1 MKRLIPFIML
11 LSLLYSHN
19 NAFAQ
24 FSDNPF
30 SIAVDNTLNNF
41 ISVGPRQFFVQSNI
55 VNAGNSA
62 LQSGNIGN
70 NQSTDL
76 RVLVRGG
83 DQVQF
88 DYRTSTE
95 ANFDSL
101 VLVVADLNGI
111 VLDTPFFYSGEIN
124 WRTQQAYTIPGNR
137 TQRILLWVYQKDGSL
152 SFGDDAVWVDNIQ
165 IKRDGVAVTA
175 SELDSSAELPAII
188 QLLLDDDS

>member
-1 MKRLIPFIML
+1 M
-11 LSLLYSHN
+11 
-19 NAFAQ
+19 
-24 FSDNPF
+24 
-30 SIAVDNTLNNF
+30 
-41 ISVGPRQFFVQSNI
+41 
-55 VNAGNSA
+55 
-62 LQSGNIGN
+62 
-70 NQSTDL
+70 
-76 RVLVRGG
+76 RGG

-188 QLLLDDDS
+188 QLLLDDES